1 MMSCRAFWSYFVAL
15 FVAAHLFV
23 GCTTEVD
30 FTLGSEY
37 IPTNQ
42 NMELK
47 RRVYRLGDM
56 VESGDTTRVA
66 MASTYLYKSDSIK
79 SSNLDNVYFGREYSS
94 EFGMRKAGFMSQVL
108 FGSKLDEEYGWGYR
122 PIFDSMTLSLYV
134 TDYHGDTTRKQRFE
148 VYEIISNDY
157 FNLSDRTKDTIF
169 YTDFD
174 PSAYIS
180 AKPIFE
186 FTFPNQERGS
196 YVGDIEQPRYCNV
209 LLEET
214 EATEDYVR
222 RLMFTTKEDLAENG
236 DYGIDKDK
244 IYEQGNE
251 QEFVNRIR
259 GVYIVPKDG
268 PLDGEGAMFATDV
281 DNTALVL
288 YARSRYKEDP
298 AIIKDTV
305 IMSYNFYVNPTTYN
319 VKAGNVSISCVE
331 HEFSSE
337 MKSAVEEHK
346 EVLVGKVDA
355 MAGVIT
361 EIEFTD
367 EFLQSLADL
376 AHSRENAYV
385 SVNQAHLS
393 IYLEGSTYNYEELSP
408 SVITPLLNSSMSRM
422 GMYARYGG
430 WESDFTSNIIAIA
443 DYLYSKES
451 SSFTISYDGYLNR
464 SLGNYKMNISNFVQ
478 SMIMAA
484 ASNVDEHGKVQF
496 DKFREDK
503 SLARSRTLYLG
514 PAADALFGFNRQK
527 VVGGDVAVD
536 GVSNTVPITL
546 EIVYTIVN

>member
-1 MMSCRAFWSYFVAL
+1 MMSCRRLWSYLVVL

-56 VESGDTTRVA
+56 IESGDTTTVA
-66 MASTYLYKSDSIK
+66 MATAYLHKSDSIK
-79 SSNLDNVYFGREYSS
+79 SSNLDYVYFGREYSAD
-94 EFGMRKAGFMSQVL
+94 FGMRKAGFMSQVL
-108 FGSKLDEEYGWGYR
+108 FGTKLDEEHGWGYR

-134 TDYHGDTTRKQRFE
+134 TDYHGDTTKKQRFE

-157 FNLSDRTKDTIF
+157 FDASELSKDTIF
-169 YTDFD
+169 YSNFD

-180 AKPIFE
+180 KEPIFE

-196 YVGDIEQPRYCNV
+196 YVGNMESPRYTNV
-209 LLEET
+209 LLEHT
-214 EATEDYVR
+214 DATMEYIR
-222 RLMFTTKEDLAENG
+222 RLMFTTNLDATDGYAVDADE
-236 DYGIDKDK
+236 

-251 QEFVNRIR
+251 EKFVDRIR
-259 GVYIVPKDG
+259 GVYIVPKDE
-268 PLDGEGAMFATDV
+268 PLEGEGAMFATDV
-281 DNTALVL
+281 ENTAMVL

-305 IMSYNFYVNPTTYN
+305 IMSYNFFVSPTTYN

-331 HEFSSE
+331 HELPAQDRE
-337 MKSAVEEHK
+337 AIDEHR

-355 MAGVIT
+355 MAGIIT

-367 EFLQSLADL
+367 DFLQSLADL
-376 AHSRENAYV
+376 VHSRENAYI
-385 SVNQAHLS
+385 SVNQAHLN
-393 IYLEGSTYNYEELSP
+393 IYLEGSSYKYEELVP
-408 SVITPLLNSSMSRM
+408 SVITPILDSSMSRM
-422 GMYARYGG
+422 GIYARYGG
-430 WESDFTSNIIAIA
+430 WESDYTSNIVAIA

-451 SSFTISYDGYLNR
+451 SSFKIPYDGHINR
-464 SLGNYKMNISNFVQ
+464 SLGCYKMNISNFVQ
-478 SMIMAA
+478 SMMMAA
-484 ASNVDEHGKVQF
+484 ASNVDESGKVQF
-496 DKFREDK
+496 EKFREDRD
-503 SLARSRTLYLG
+503 LARSRRIYLG
-514 PAADALFGFNRQK
+514 PAADALYGFKRQR
-527 VVGGDVAVD
+527 VVGGDTEVE
-536 GVSNTVPITL
+536 GESNSVPITL

>member
-1 MMSCRAFWSYFVAL
+1 
-15 FVAAHLFV
+15 
-23 GCTTEVD
+23 
-30 FTLGSEY
+30 
-37 IPTNQ
+37 
-42 NMELK
+42 
-47 RRVYRLGDM
+47 
-56 VESGDTTRVA
+56 
-66 MASTYLYKSDSIK
+66 
-79 SSNLDNVYFGREYSS
+79 
-94 EFGMRKAGFMSQVL
+94 MRKAGFMSQVL
-108 FGSKLDEEYGWGYR
+108 FGSKLDEDYGWGYR

-134 TDYHGDTTRKQRFE
+134 TDYHGDTTKKQRFE

-157 FNLSDRTKDTIF
+157 FNLSDHTKDTIF
-169 YTDFD
+169 YTDFN

-196 YVGDIEQPRYCNV
+196 YVGDMENPKYCNV

-214 EATEDYVR
+214 EATEEYVR
-222 RLMFTTKEDLAENG
+222 RLMFTTKEDLAAND

-251 QEFVNRIR
+251 EEFVNRIR
-259 GVYIVPKDG
+259 GVYVVPKDE
-268 PLDGEGAMFATDV
+268 PLEGEGAMFATDV

-298 AIIKDTV
+298 TIIKDTV
-305 IMSYNFYVNPTTYN
+305 IMSYNFYVNPSTYN

-331 HEFSSE
+331 HELLPE
-337 MKSAVEEHK
+337 DKAAIEEHK

-355 MAGVIT
+355 MAGMIT

-376 AHSRENAYV
+376 ARSRENAYV
-385 SVNQAHLS
+385 SVNQAHLN
-393 IYLEGSTYNYEELSP
+393 IYLEGSSYDYEALVP
-408 SVITPLLNSSMSRM
+408 SEITPILNSSMSRM

-430 WESDFTSNIIAIA
+430 WESDYTSNIVAIA

-451 SSFTISYDGYLNR
+451 SSFKISYDGYINR

-484 ASNVDEHGKVQF
+484 ASNVDESGKVQF
-496 DKFREDK
+496 EKFREDK
-503 SLARSRTLYLG
+503 NLARSRTLYLG
-514 PAADALFGFNRQK
+514 PAADALFGFKRQS
-527 VVGGDVAVD
+527 VEVTDAEVE